1 MCGTEYP
8 PAAKISS
15 PFRTHGRG
23 YVLAAVSLRS
33 SQQGDPST
41 QRCSPPSE
49 TDLIDLNLRP
59 VEEKETWSVDSDC
72 AREQAGSDF
81 AQCRKRKSKMRV
93 SQCERG
99 PVRNR
104 NPWLPA
110 APQEHAGVRYVNI
123 VRKPSS

>member
-81 AQCRKRKSKMRV
+81 AQCRKRKSKMRF